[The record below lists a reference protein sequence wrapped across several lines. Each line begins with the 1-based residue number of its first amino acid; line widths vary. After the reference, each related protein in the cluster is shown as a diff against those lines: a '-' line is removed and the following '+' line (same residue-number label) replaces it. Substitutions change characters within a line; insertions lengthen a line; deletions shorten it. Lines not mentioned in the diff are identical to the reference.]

1 MKKLIEL
8 RAKKKEALDA
18 LLNAVKTE
26 ERAFSE
32 DEKKQFDALEA
43 EIQQLDA
50 TIKAEERAQGISDVK
65 VPETA
70 PATATQPSQEELE
83 ERAFTDYLNGKIM
96 EMRSGEQNVDWTNNS
111 GAIIPTTI
119 AKRIIDEVKDICPIL
134 AGADVYHEKGNLKI
148 PKWTKANSTHDV
160 TVGYA
165 TEFTPLT
172 ADSGKF
178 TSVDLGG
185 YLAGALVLVGKSV
198 INSSVINVT
207 QFVIRKIAEKVAQF
221 LEGELLKGSGSSA
234 AEGAVKTS
242 NIVTTGTALTIGLD
256 DLIALQAAVKQAYQ
270 KNACWTMNNATF
282 TAIKQLKDGDNRP
295 LLQPDVSSA
304 FPYRLLGKPVY
315 LSDNMDGIAANKL
328 AILYGDYSGLS
339 VNFREDIGIE
349 VLREAYHTQHAIG
362 IDAWFEF
369 DSKITD
375 EQKLAVLKIKA
386 S

>member
-1 MKKLIEL
+1 MKNLVEK
-8 RAKKKEALDA
+8 RTQKKAELDA
-18 LLNAVKTE
+18 LLEKAKTE
-26 ERAFSE
+26 VRAFTDAE
-32 DEKKQFDALEA
+32 NAQFAALEA

-50 TIKAEERAQGISDVK
+50 TIKAEERAMNISEK
-65 VPETA
+65 HVPLPENK
-70 PATATQPSQEELE
+70 PEQLTQEQIE
-83 ERAFTDYLNGKIM
+83 ERAFTDFLNGKIA
-96 EMRSGEQNVDWTNNS
+96 EMRGGEQNVDWSNNN

-119 AKRIIDEVKDICPIL
+119 AKRIIDAVVDICPIL
-134 AGADVYHEKGNLKI
+134 AGADVYHEKGVLKI

-185 YLAGALVLVGKSV
+185 FLAGALVLIGKSV
-198 INSSVINVT
+198 INNAAINVT
-207 QFVIRKIAEKVAQF
+207 EFVIRKIAEKAAQF
-221 LEGELLKGSGSSA
+221 LEGELLKGSGLSA
-234 AEGAVKTS
+234 AQGAVKTS
-242 NIVTTGTALTIGLD
+242 NVVTTGTALTVGLA

-270 KNACWTMNNATF
+270 KKACWTMSPATF
-282 TAIKQLKDGDNRP
+282 TAIKQLTDGQNRP
-295 LLQPDVSSA
+295 LLEPDVSSE

-315 LSDNMDGIAANKL
+315 LSDNMDEIGGNKL
-328 AILYGDYSGLS
+328 AVLYGDYSGLS

-349 VLREAYHTQHAIG
+349 ILREAYHTQHAIG
-362 IDAWFEF
+362 IDCWFEF
-369 DSKITD
+369 DSRITD

>member
-8 RAKKKEALDA
+8 RNKKKVELQAMLDKA
-18 LLNAVKTE
+18 KAE
-26 ERAFSE
+26 ERAFTTE
-32 DEKKQFDALEA
+32 ETAAFDALEA
-43 EIQQLDA
+43 EIKSLDA
-50 TIKAEERAQGISDVK
+50 TIKAEERAQGITEIHA
-65 VPETA
+65 PE
-70 PATATQPSQEELE
+70 ATPKTEQLTQEQLE
-83 ERAFTDYLNGKIM
+83 ERAFTDFINGKIT

-119 AKRIIDEVKDICPIL
+119 AKRIIDAIVDICPIL
-134 AGADVYHEKGNLKI
+134 AGAEVYHEKGNLKI
-148 PKWTKANSTHDV
+148 PKWTKANTTHDV

-198 INSSVINVT
+198 INNAAVNVT
-207 QFVIRKIAEKVAQF
+207 EFVIRKIAEKAAQF

-234 AEGAVKTS
+234 AQGAVKTT
-242 NIVTTGTALTIGLD
+242 NVVTTVTAGAVGLA

-270 KNACWTMNNATF
+270 KKACWTMTPVTF
-282 TAIKQLKDGDNRP
+282 TAIKQLTDGQNRP
-295 LLQPDVSSA
+295 LLEPDVSSE

-315 LSDNMDGIAANKL
+315 LSDNMDEIGGNKL

-339 VNFREDIGIE
+339 VNFREDISIE
-349 VLREAYHTQHAIG
+349 ILREAYHTQHAIG
-362 IDAWFEF
+362 IDCWFEF
-369 DSKITD
+369 DSKVTD
-375 EQKLAVLKIKA
+375 EQKLAVLKVKN